1 MIKTLSI
8 RNFGIIRA
16 HDIHFSSGL
25 HVITGETG
33 AGKSLVL
40 GALGLLMG
48 ERYDGQPAL
57 DPDHKCVI
65 EAEFV
70 NDDPDLGEWLHE
82 QGFERTDLIILR
94 RELSAPARSRCFIQD
109 TPASLTQLRDISYW
123 LIDICGQHDARELKS
138 ARIHLEYL
146 DEFAQCRDLALQ
158 YKRAYADWQRTE
170 RRRKDLEEKIS
181 KMHRD
186 HALNHFYLDEIQ
198 SIGIKGPSELAELE
212 LQHRLF
218 EQSKNIQE
226 ALQHAIWELD
236 GHEQGLIHRTNL
248 LQRQIRPFYE
258 LSEEGKEIYEYY
270 EQAVAALKEAALIAG
285 RWSDS
290 FSSEGE
296 DPQPILDR
304 IDKINQLLLKHQSR
318 DLAELIEKSK
328 EMEQSSV
335 LANQDLEALEELKEK
350 SKHNLEAATKLAH
363 SLDQKR
369 AEALPLLEQAMQHLM
384 PSAGFTNA
392 RFAVVMRRSDD
403 LLGDTSGYN
412 QVEFKFSANPGQI
425 PASLQKVA
433 SGGELSRLTLCL
445 RTACRPQNDS
455 SAVVFDEIDTG
466 ISGQTALGIGRL
478 LKQMA
483 DSRQQIVLITHLPQ
497 IAAAANRHF
506 KVSKSSTSNH
516 TISVIEDLDAEARI
530 QVLAGMMAG
539 TEAGEPARQQA
550 EALIKLYL
558 N

>member
-82 QGFERTDLIILR
+82 QGFERTDLILLR

-146 DEFAQCRDLALQ
+146 DEFAQCRESALQ

-170 RRRKDLEEKIS
+170 RRLKDLEEKIS

-198 SIGIKGPSELAELE
+198 SIGIKGPGELAELE

-226 ALQHAIWELD
+226 ALQQAIWELD
-236 GHEQGLIHRTNL
+236 GHEQGLINRTNL
-248 LQRQIRPFYE
+248 LQRQIRPFFE
-258 LSEEGKEIYEYY
+258 LSEEGKDIYEYY
-270 EQAVAALKEAALIAG
+270 EQAVAALKEAVLLAG

-304 IDKINQLLLKHQSR
+304 IDKINQLLLKHQAR

-328 EMEQSSV
+328 EMEQRSV
-335 LANQDLEALEELKEK
+335 FANQDLEALEELKAK
-350 SKHNLEAATKLAH
+350 SKQHSEAATRLAQ

-369 AEALPLLEQAMQHLM
+369 AVALPLLEQAMQHLM

-392 RFAVVMRRSDD
+392 RFAVVMQRSDD

-506 KVSKSSTSNH
+506 KVSKSSTSNQ
-516 TISVIEDLDAEARI
+516 TISVIEDLDTEARI
-530 QVLAGMMAG
+530 HVLAGMMAG